1 MLDNPK
7 IRIPHQILSAIT
19 AQHKELSTTQA
30 VIKTLIESL
39 PKQEQYHYDNNRDHR
54 KDKASANKASTG

>member
-7 IRIPHQILSAIT
+7 IRIPHRILSAINK
-19 AQHKELSTTQA
+19 QHKELSTTQA

-54 KDKASANKASTG
+54 KDQASENKASTG